1 MSDFTFKKFLT
12 GILKFNDE
20 NVMHIGFN
28 ADTEDIIITNW
39 NASADTSKTLQ
50 TNLNGG
56 GGSAV
61 LGQKTITENGTYDAS
76 DDGLDGYDQ
85 VTVNVTG
92 ISIDDI
98 ATGAVPT
105 GALVLS
111 SATSIMSYAF
121 ASRTGITSVIA
132 PSCTA
137 INGNCFTRCTGITS
151 VSFPVLTTF
160 YGSGYAFDGCTS
172 LTSVNV
178 PSFSGEVDN
187 RVFNNCSAL
196 AVIDLHNC
204 TKIKGQA
211 FNGSSSLRT
220 MILRKSDTICALD
233 AANAT
238 AMGGIYQHPDE
249 STIYVPSALKSTY
262 EQATNWSALYAL
274 GVTFTAIEGS
284 VYE

>member
-1 MSDFTFKKFLT
+1 MSDFTFNEFLT

-28 ADTEDIIITNW
+28 TDTEDIIITNW
-39 NASADTSKTLQ
+39 NAAANTHKTIQ
-50 TNLNGG
+50 TNMDNPGG
-56 GGSAV
+56 AALGS
-61 LGQKTITENGTYDAS
+61 KTITENGTYYAS
-76 DDGLDGYDQ
+76 GDDLDGYDK

-105 GALVLS
+105 GDLVLS
-111 SATSIMSYAF
+111 AASIMSYAF
-121 ASRTGITSVIA
+121 ASRTAITSVTA
-132 PSCTA
+132 PACTE
-137 INGNCFTRCTGITS
+137 INGNCFYRCTGITS
-151 VSFPVLTTF
+151 VTFPSLTTF
-160 YGSGYAFDGCTS
+160 HAGGYAFDGCTS
-172 LTSVNV
+172 LTTVNV

-211 FNGSSSLRT
+211 FNGTSSLRT
-220 MILRKSDTICALD
+220 MILRNSDDVCTLD

-238 AMGGIYQHPDE
+238 AMGGIYSHPDE

-274 GVTFTAIEGS
+274 GVTFTSIEGS

>member
-1 MSDFTFKKFLT
+1 MSDFTFNEFLT

-28 ADTEDIIITNW
+28 TDTEDIIITNW
-39 NASADTSKTLQ
+39 NAAANTHKTIQ
-50 TNLNGG
+50 TNMDNPGG
-56 GGSAV
+56 ATLGS
-61 LGQKTITENGTYDAS
+61 KTITANGTYYAS
-76 DDGLDGYDQ
+76 GDDLDGYDE
-85 VTVNVTG
+85 VTVNVSG
-92 ISIDDI
+92 LSIDDI
-98 ATGAVPT
+98 ATGAAPT
-105 GALVLS
+105 GDLVLS
-111 SATSIMSYAF
+111 AASIMSYAF
-121 ASRTGITSVIA
+121 AHRTAITSVSA
-132 PSCTA
+132 PACTE
-137 INGNCFTRCTGITS
+137 INGNCFFRCTGITS

-160 YGSGYAFDGCTS
+160 HAGGYAFDGCTS
-172 LTSVNV
+172 LTAVNV

-196 AVIDLHNC
+196 AVIDLHDC

-211 FNGSSSLRT
+211 FNGASLLRT
-220 MILRKSDTICALD
+220 MILRNGDTVCTLD

-238 AMGGIYQHPDE
+238 AMGGIYNHPDE
-249 STIYVPSALKSTY
+249 STIYVPSALKTTY

>member
-1 MSDFTFKKFLT
+1 MSDFTFNEFHT

-28 ADTEDIIITNW
+28 SDTEDIIITNW
-39 NASADTSKTLQ
+39 NAAANTHKTLQ

-56 GGSAV
+56 GGAD
-61 LGQKTITENGTYDAS
+61 LGQKTITANGTYDAS

-105 GALVLS
+105 GDLVLS
-111 SATSIMSYAF
+111 SAASIMSYAF
-121 ASRTGITSVIA
+121 AFRTAITSVTA
-132 PSCTA
+132 PACTE
-137 INGNCFTRCTGITS
+137 IKEHCFFRCTGITS
-151 VSFPVLTTF
+151 VTFPSLTTF
-160 YGSGYAFDGCTS
+160 YNAGYAFDGCTS

-178 PSFSGEVDN
+178 PSFSGEVDG

-196 AVIDLHNC
+196 AVIDLHDC
-204 TKIKGQA
+204 TKIKAQA
-211 FNGSSSLRT
+211 FNGTSSLRT
-220 MILRKSDTICALD
+220 MILRKSDNVCTLD

-238 AMGGIYQHPDE
+238 AMGGIYSHPDE

-274 GVTFTAIEGS
+274 GVTFTPIEGS